1 MRNISALLLAVFLL
15 TPLPACVSTGG
26 GQSSTSL
33 GPDTPTI
40 AETAT
45 GASSTLASRLKSG
58 LSYLWASYTALK
70 QRGAKDLATLRAQI
84 VEFEAAVGRDASE
97 ALALYQVART
107 TVGVVAAV
115 AGVL

>member
-33 GPDTPTI
+33 GPDTP
-40 AETAT
+40 ETAA
-45 GASSTLASRLKSG
+45 GVSSTLASRLKSG

-84 VEFEAAVGRDASE
+84 VDFEAAVGRDASE

>member
-15 TPLPACVSTGG
+15 TSLPACVSTQGG
-26 GQSSTSL
+26 SHTSAL
-33 GPDTPTI
+33 GPDSPTL

-45 GASSTLASRLKSG
+45 GTGSTLASRLTSG

-70 QRGAKDLATLRAQI
+70 QRGATDLATLRAQI
-84 VEFEAAVGRDASE
+84 VDFDAAIAKDASE

-107 TVGVVAAV
+107 TVGIV
-115 AGVL
+115 AGAL